1 MIIVKRWKAAEIG
14 LTNINFF
21 YGFSIYTIIMEK
33 AKAVSAVEI
42 NFPKAE
48 IGERYELNKIIGKGS
63 YGFVADA
70 KIKGTE
76 IKVKTMHNG
85 RWL

>member
-33 AKAVSAVEI
+33 AKAVSKLSVRDPMDLWLM
-42 NFPKAE
+42 PKSKALKS
-48 IGERYELNKIIGKGS
+48 R
-63 YGFVADA
+63 
-70 KIKGTE
+70 
-76 IKVKTMHNG
+76 
-85 RWL
+85 